1 MKEKQGRA
9 LQSYAPES
17 ILFVYGTLLDA
28 AHRAQAI
35 GRSVDTAA
43 ATIRD
48 YERARQRHF
57 YLRKRPGSETQGLLL
72 LGLTDSE
79 FAVLDRY
86 EEVPVLYTRERVEVS
101 AADGSPVRCWAYLPT
116 PHLLGDE

>member
-9 LQSYAPES
+9 LRSYEPDS

-35 GRSVDTAA
+35 GREVATIP
-43 ATIRD
+43 ATIRGH
-48 YERARQRHF
+48 ERGRNQHF
-57 YLRKRPGSETQGLLL
+57 YLRKRAGSETQGLVL
-72 LGLTDSE
+72 LGLTAAE
-79 FAVLDRY
+79 LALLDHY

-101 AADGSPVRCWAYLPT
+101 AADGSPVRCWVYLPT
-116 PHLLGDE
+116 PRVLRDE